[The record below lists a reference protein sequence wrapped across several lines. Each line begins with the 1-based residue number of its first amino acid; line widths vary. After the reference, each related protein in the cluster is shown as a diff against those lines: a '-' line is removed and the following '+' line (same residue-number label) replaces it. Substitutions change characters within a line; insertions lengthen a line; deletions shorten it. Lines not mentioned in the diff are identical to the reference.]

1 MASAKQIGKRVE
13 DAGEPCAVPLDLA
26 PLLAPHKKHGR
37 VSIRVER
44 MPQQARLSRGTRNS
58 DGSWSLTRDELED
71 LELLIPEG
79 TGAAHKL
86 SVRIISLVG
95 GNTLAL
101 VDVPVVPAEAEGP
114 TAAAGKAATAAAATS
129 ATAGAP
135 VALDDAQTRRLADEL
150 GALKIILATRESE
163 LAELKQQAGKS
174 APAGGDKDVER
185 ELATAREVWQREAK
199 IAIEKAEASWKE
211 GEAARL
217 AAAEADWRARSSQA
231 LAATRSASAPAAEL
245 KTLREKLTS
254 IEAERDGALA
264 KAREALEQVQGWKD
278 AEGARRAAAEAE
290 WRAQSEKALA
300 SARDDPTRAAELTA
314 MRDKLASLQAERE
327 SALAKVRET
336 HEQMQAMR
344 VGETARLAAAETE
357 WRARSEQALAAV
369 RDDPARTTELKE
381 IRGKLDALQGT
392 LAERERA
399 LAEARQALEQVRALK
414 EGETGRLA
422 AAEAAKDRGT
432 AELREAQAKL
442 TTLQTTLGARDA
454 ALAEA
459 QSALERTRA
468 QALRETQEA
477 LARAERAWKEAEAQ
491 RFEAAEAGWRA
502 RSEKVAGAET
512 EHETTL
518 RNLREQVTT
527 LQGTLRQRERAL
539 AAADKTFEQARE
551 QWQRDLHDAITK
563 AEKDHK
569 AKEASRRT
577 ATEAQLRKET
587 AGALAHATARY
598 EAAEAALAQIRV
610 RTPASNGRIENELQA
625 LRASLEVRES
635 ELAEAR
641 AVIEQLRGDGT
652 PVATDSR
659 RYVRDAIV
667 AACVG
672 VVAVLLY
679 IVVEP
684 LVFERAPPPPP
695 VQATVTAPVTAPA
708 PAFPLGSVTREA
720 KLRAEPAAT
729 AEVIATV
736 AKGRDVFML
745 ERREKWV
752 RVQVEGGKPIE
763 GWMRETSVKE
773 KVPAA
778 LAPTAP

>member
-44 MPQQARLSRGTRNS
+44 LPQHSRLTRGTRNS

-71 LELLIPEG
+71 LELLVPEG

-86 SVRIISLVG
+86 SVRIISLAG

-101 VDVPVVPAEAEGP
+101 VDVPVVPAETES
-114 TAAAGKAATAAAATS
+114 AAAGTTKAATPTAVPAATAA
-129 ATAGAP
+129 AP
-135 VALDDAQTRRLADEL
+135 VALDDAQTRRLVDEL

-163 LAELKQQAGKS
+163 LAELKQQAGKA
-174 APAGGDKDVER
+174 APAAGDKDVER
-185 ELATAREVWQREAK
+185 ELATAREAWQREAK

-217 AAAEADWRARSSQA
+217 AAAEAKWRASPAAAAIRSEPA
-231 LAATRSASAPAAEL
+231 RAAEL
-245 KTLREKLTS
+245 KTLREKLAS

-264 KAREALEQVQGWKD
+264 KARDALEQVQGWKESE
-278 AEGARRAAAEAE
+278 ATRHAAAEAE

-300 SARDDPTRAAELTA
+300 TVRDDPARAAELTA
-314 MRDKLASLQAERE
+314 IRDKLASVQAERD
-327 SALAKVRET
+327 SALAKANEAQ
-336 HEQMQAMR
+336 EQVQALK

-357 WRARSEQALAAV
+357 WRARSEQALSAV
-369 RDDPARTTELKE
+369 RDDPTRAAELKE
-381 IRGKLDALQGT
+381 LHSKLDALQGT
-392 LAERERA
+392 LTERERA

-414 EGETGRLA
+414 EGETGRLV

-432 AELREAQAKL
+432 AELREAQTKVTA
-442 TTLQTTLGARDA
+442 LQTTLGERDA

-459 QSALERTRA
+459 QSALERARA

-477 LARAERAWKEAEAQ
+477 LARAERAWKEAEAR
-491 RFEAAEAGWRA
+491 RFEAAEAEWRA
-502 RSEKVAGAET
+502 LSEKVAGTET
-512 EHETTL
+512 EQETTL
-518 RNLREQVTT
+518 RTLREQVTT

-551 QWQRDLHDAITK
+551 QWQRDMHDALIK
-563 AEKDHK
+563 AEKDFK
-569 AKEASRRT
+569 AKESSRRST
-577 ATEAQLRKET
+577 TEAQLRKET
-587 AGALAHATARY
+587 AGSLAHAVARY

-610 RTPASNGRIENELQA
+610 KTPVNNGRIENELQA
-625 LRASLEVRES
+625 MRASLEARDN
-635 ELAEAR
+635 ELADAR
-641 AVIEQLRGDGT
+641 ATIEQLREAAT
-652 PVATDSR
+652 PAATDNR

-679 IVVEP
+679 VVVEP
-684 LVFERAPPPPP
+684 LMSGRTAAPPPA
-695 VQATVTAPVTAPA
+695 QATVAASVPMPAPT

-720 KLRAEPAAT
+720 KLRTEPSTT
-729 AEVIATV
+729 AEIIATI

-745 ERREKWV
+745 ERRDKWV

-763 GWMRETSVKE
+763 GWMRETSLQDKA
-773 KVPAA
+773 PAA
-778 LAPTAP
+778 PAPTAP